1 MYSSHTL
8 HQYGNNAFP
17 LQQHP
22 TNPAAAAFN
31 SQQREYQQSVLMT
44 PSSINSAVKPGSNT
58 GVGGKVAQQLAP
70 TVRNNPLPAYGSSS
84 LSAMNQQTNIGTPQF
99 QIARPQSGA
108 PSPQT
113 VFIPVVDQSRQP
125 SQQSQTPLVNQTL
138 NRAQTAT
145 YA

>member
-1 MYSSHTL
+1 MCDIYFYFNIIKILPCIISS
-8 HQYGNNAFP
+8 
-17 LQQHP
+17 
-22 TNPAAAAFN
+22 
-31 SQQREYQQSVLMT
+31 
-44 PSSINSAVKPGSNT
+44 VKPGST
-58 GVGGKVAQQLAP
+58 AGVGGKVTQQIP
-70 TVRNNPLPAYGSSS
+70 PSVRSNALPAYGSSS

-125 SQQSQTPLVNQTL
+125 SQQNQTPLVNQTL

-145 YA
+145 YARYVFAVILF